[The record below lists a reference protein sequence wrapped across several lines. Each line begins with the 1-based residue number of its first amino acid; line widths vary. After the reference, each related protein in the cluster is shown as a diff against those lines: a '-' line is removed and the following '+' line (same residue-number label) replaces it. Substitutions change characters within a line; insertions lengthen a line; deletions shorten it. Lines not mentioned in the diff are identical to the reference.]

1 MNIQQLRYFLEIA
14 NTNNLSAAAR
24 NLFVTQPTLSLS
36 LKKMESELQTTL
48 FTHTESPFQLTKT
61 GLYLYEEGQ
70 QLVEQFDHMIETI
83 HSMNED
89 SKKKKDTIR
98 LGITTLFSMQYMEEI
113 STYLATHPHVD
124 LIIKQDG
131 SPHMQ
136 EMLVHDEIDLGLVS
150 FPNLY
155 PEVLWMEALNPE
167 TNGYHVY
174 VVVPEANPLSQA
186 HELTFSQLKN
196 QRFSSLT
203 THFVLGKLLIQRAND
218 SGFEPTIVFHND
230 DLQVLLH
237 SLKQNDSIC
246 ILPIEYKEVGKSD
259 GLKWIPLKDKHAF
272 FPIGIAL
279 RKDLSISKNIRDF
292 IEIISRH

>member
-174 VVVPEANPLSQA
+174 VVVPKANPLSQA